1 MLSRLKQK
9 WSITSPWQFWAI
21 MLTFTLAG
29 LSITQVRRPLFHL
42 FGIEP
47 ETPFWIKTVVYLAS
61 IFPLYQLFLMMFGTL
76 LGQFRFFWEKEKAM
90 VRWLLRRPSR
100 TNSVSGNAP

>member
-9 WSITSPWQFWAI
+9 WSIASPWQFWAI
-21 MLTFTLAG
+21 MLTFSLAG
-29 LSITQVRRPLFHL
+29 MAITQVRRPLFHL

-61 IFPLYQLFLMMFGTL
+61 IFPLYQLFLLIFGTL

-90 VRWLLRRPSR
+90 ARWLLRRPAR
-100 TNSVSGNAP
+100 D